1 MKKVKMMNKW
11 TLKINDPAIRK
22 DFEKYAMDNV
32 MSKMPIIIAFQ
43 IVFLVSH
50 LTGFAT
56 DRFLNLERVLQSIVL
71 TFIAS
76 AAYLLTRATGKAVFM
91 KWMPFIYSLANFTV
105 ANYIVF
111 NALSEEGE
119 KQGIEQFGDDFPT
132 KLKQLIYSLR
142 DNFTMPFGLAVTLVS
157 ADWFTNALSIS
168 AMFFVAQNVLSYQI
182 NKHEMQG

>member
-1 MKKVKMMNKW
+1 
-11 TLKINDPAIRK
+11 
-22 DFEKYAMDNV
+22 
-32 MSKMPIIIAFQ
+32 
-43 IVFLVSH
+43 
-50 LTGFAT
+50 
-56 DRFLNLERVLQSIVL
+56 
-71 TFIAS
+71 
-76 AAYLLTRATGKAVFM
+76 M

>member
-56 DRFLNLERVLQSIVL
+56 DRFLNLQRVLQSIVL
-71 TFIAS
+71 T
-76 AAYLLTRATGKAVFM
+76 LLRQ
-91 KWMPFIYSLANFTV
+91 L
-105 ANYIVF
+105 
-111 NALSEEGE
+111 
-119 KQGIEQFGDDFPT
+119 PT
-132 KLKQLIYSLR
+132 
-142 DNFTMPFGLAVTLVS
+142 F
-157 ADWFTNALSIS
+157 
-168 AMFFVAQNVLSYQI
+168 
-182 NKHEMQG
+182 